1 MPDLD
6 DLVARLQ
13 GIEEEL
19 RDLAYERLRDAS
31 EHDDTDAAAD
41 EKRLLQA
48 RRAVARAITAL
59 GGRDDLD
66 PTLEG

>member
-1 MPDLD
+1 MRDLD

-31 EHDDTDAAAD
+31 AHDDTNAAAD